1 MHLKVAWVPPLSLCM
16 LYGHLA
22 FCIGGRGMRRVV
34 RETDRHR
41 VCGEQRGGEAWQLVV
56 AEQEALILGAS

>member
-1 MHLKVAWVPPLSLCM
+1 
-16 LYGHLA
+16 
-22 FCIGGRGMRRVV
+22 MRRVV